1 MKNRLFAAALALILI
16 AVGGYWHY
24 SPYLAIRS
32 LQQAADAGDAER
44 FNQQVDYPALR
55 ESLKGQMT
63 AAIAPDLDKLQDN
76 PFSALGASLGM
87 AVVNQLVDA
96 LVRPE
101 VVMRMLA
108 ERQAKPTLAEPR
120 EAPAPQPPAPQAEP
134 AADQRDW
141 QLVRLDMDRVVVF
154 QEEQTAV
161 TGGPAGLVFVR
172 SGFAQWRLSEIR
184 LPRDR

>member
-1 MKNRLFAAALALILI
+1 MKNRLFAAALALLLI
-16 AVGGYWHY
+16 AVGGYWYY

-32 LQQAADAGDAER
+32 MQQAADAGDADR

-120 EAPAPQPPAPQAEP
+120 ETPASQPPSPQAEP
-134 AADQRDW
+134 VAEKRDW
-141 QLVRLDMDRVVVF
+141 QLVRLDSDRVVVF
-154 QEEQTAV
+154 QEEQPAV
-161 TGGPAGLVFVR
+161 TGGPAGLVFIR
-172 SGFAQWRLSEIR
+172 SGFADWRLTEIR

>member
-1 MKNRLFAAALALILI
+1 MKNRLFAAALALVLL

-32 LQQAADAGDAER
+32 LQQAADAGDADR

-120 EAPAPQPPAPQAEP
+120 EAPAPRSEP
-134 AADQRDW
+134 ASDQRDW
-141 QLVRLDMDRVVVF
+141 QLVRLDTDRVVVF

>member
-1 MKNRLFAAALALILI
+1 MKNRLLAAALALIFI

-24 SPYLAIRS
+24 SPYLAIRTM
-32 LQQAADAGDAER
+32 QQAADAGDADR

-101 VVMRMLA
+101 VVMRMMA

-120 EAPAPQPPAPQAEP
+120 EAPASPAPRTEP
-134 AADQRDW
+134 APDQRDW
-141 QLVRLDMDRVVVF
+141 QLVRLDTDRVVVF
-154 QEEQTAV
+154 QEEQMAV